1 MENWLDTLDL
11 SKQEFLK
18 KDEMVDSLMVDY
30 KENLIKEKQDKTTEI
45 KKDVKEE
52 KKDNKMIR
60 ETAGKDNKEE
70 NIIVEVGDIE
80 KYKTKLIEELKKKF
94 EEKKKEIK
102 LSKKTFADAPQINKD
117 LSNYVILTNL
127 PFVEEEKREKFKETF
142 FKKFVEAI
150 DFGDKLLEFI
160 FPYSN
165 KDKGSLKT
173 GTVILKF
180 INFQQAK
187 LYATTM

>member
-94 EEKKKEIK
+94 EEKKKEI
-102 LSKKTFADAPQINKD
+102 
-117 LSNYVILTNL
+117 
-127 PFVEEEKREKFKETF
+127 
-142 FKKFVEAI
+142 
-150 DFGDKLLEFI
+150 
-160 FPYSN
+160 
-165 KDKGSLKT
+165 
-173 GTVILKF
+173 
-180 INFQQAK
+180 
-187 LYATTM
+187 M